1 MAWLLREGEVLAAID
16 IASTRAARRR
26 GLLGRDSIDGALLL
40 RPAHSV
46 HTLAMKF
53 PIDVAYCAPVAPPPD
68 GEAVA
73 DLVASL
79 TVLETVCMSRFRL
92 GRPRLKASCVIEAEA
107 GAFERW
113 GLRSGDHLEVR

>member
-26 GLLGRDSIDGALLL
+26 GLLGRDGITGALLL
-40 RPAHSV
+40 QPARAV
-46 HTLAMKF
+46 HTINMKF
-53 PIDVAYCAPVAPPPD
+53 PIDVAYCAPCEPPLD
-68 GEAVA
+68 GGAVA
-73 DLVASL
+73 GVVASL
-79 TVLETVCMSRFRL
+79 TVLETVCMHRFRL

-113 GLRSGDHLEVR
+113 GLRVGDRLEVR